1 MNPIRAPASLV
12 VARARAGDPA
22 ALRQLYEQ
30 HFDAVFGYCLAFC
43 RGDREQARD
52 LSQEAFTRAFASLPE
67 LRDPAAF
74 PKWLKTTT
82 RRCCLRWIERKER
95 EREALRQLADEPRP
109 TARDERKAS
118 RVVAE
123 VIQACPDEALR
134 ETARLFYREP
144 PHSTAEI
151 AARLGISR
159 TAVTTRLMRFR
170 SWAKR
175 RMLRKLA
182 SALEEDV
189 P

>member
-95 EREALRQLADEPRP
+95 EREALRQLADEKQR
-109 TARDERKAS
+109 
-118 RVVAE
+118 
-123 VIQACPDEALR
+123 
-134 ETARLFYREP
+134 
-144 PHSTAEI
+144 
-151 AARLGISR
+151 
-159 TAVTTRLMRFR
+159 RFR
-170 SWAKR
+170 RSLLGRWREAIVETETETPDLVQATTDNYATVMVPAR
-175 RMLRKLA
+175 WPAGSLIRCRPDHEQNEKLYA
-182 SALEEDV
+182 AEAV
-189 P
+189 PESDANA